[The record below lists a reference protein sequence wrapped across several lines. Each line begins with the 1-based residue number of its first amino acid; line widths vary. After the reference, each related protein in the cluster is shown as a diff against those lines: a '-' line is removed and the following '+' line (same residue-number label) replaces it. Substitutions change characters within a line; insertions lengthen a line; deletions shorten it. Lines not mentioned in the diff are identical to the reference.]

1 VSGAA
6 VVVVAAGI
14 LGFSIL
20 AGALVLAVRRGQRG
34 QVSEFLCDR
43 CKYND
48 VRTCSRPERPNATT
62 CPEFKPR

>member
-1 VSGAA
+1 MSESAIIVVSVLLG
-6 VVVVAAGI
+6 AGI
-14 LGFSIL
+14 LV
-20 AGALVLAVRRGQRG
+20 GAVVLAMRRGRRG

-62 CPEFKPR
+62 CPEFKVR